1 MRVLV
6 KERGGRGRVRGGKGT
21 VAIEAE
27 VGAMCFDD
35 GGRDRGWQ
43 VDSRSWESK
52 DTGSFLDPPEGMQLR
67 RPVVDI

>member
-1 MRVLV
+1 M
-6 KERGGRGRVRGGKGT
+6 
-21 VAIEAE
+21 AIEAE
-27 VGAMCFDD
+27 VGEMCFDD

-52 DTGSFLDPPEGMQLR
+52 DMGSFLDPPEGMQLR